1 MTDRGDFGRSSDVTN
16 AELYRL
22 VRDMRSDLRQFVTN
36 DRYLAEQKAQDDR
49 MKDLAT
55 EVGDIRAGNR
65 RAFYTAL
72 SALILPL
79 LFLVLTIYLTGGSR

>member
-1 MTDRGDFGRSSDVTN
+1 MPDRGDIGSSDVTN

-36 DRYLAEQKAQDDR
+36 DRYLAEQQAQNDR
-49 MKDLAT
+49 MKDLAI
-55 EVGDIRAGNR
+55 EIGDIRAGNR

-72 SALILPL
+72 SALVLPL
-79 LFLVLTIYLTGGSR
+79 LFLLLTIYLTGGPK